1 MLFKTSVLRRKTTV
15 LREKRGPKAR
25 QEILG
30 FRASRENEAAVE
42 GLVLR
47 EPWVTWDPWAHLDP
61 EVQKENLEFLGV
73 LVLMDEKA
81 CLVNPDWT
89 ESQEEMVWMAY
100 PD

>member
-1 MLFKTSVLRRKTTV
+1 MLFRTSVLRRKTTV

-25 QEILG
+25 QAIQGLW
-30 FRASRENEAAVE
+30 ASREKEDAME

-47 EPWVTWDPWAHLDP
+47 EPWVTWDQWAHPGP
-61 EVQKENLEFLGV
+61 EVQKENLEFLGD
-73 LVLMDEKA
+73 LVLMDGKD

-89 ESQEEMVWMAY
+89 ESREEMVWMAF

>member
-1 MLFKTSVLRRKTTV
+1 MLFRTSVLRRKTIV
-15 LREKRGPKAR
+15 PREKQGPKAR
-25 QEILG
+25 QEILVLW
-30 FRASRENEAAVE
+30 ASRENGDAME

-61 EVQKENLEFLGV
+61 EVQKENLEFLGA
-73 LVLMDEKA
+73 LDLMDEKD

-89 ESQEEMVWMAY
+89 ESREEMVWMAY